1 MRNAVTAVDSKYRIL
16 LYYSSNDAFSS
27 LPASLAA
34 TVRVCACVG
43 DVLFA
48 APTAV
53 VAVGCNVVPVALVAV
68 NCNEVVGV
76 F

>member
-1 MRNAVTAVDSKYRIL
+1 MTPFHHSRRPWL
-16 LYYSSNDAFSS
+16 L
-27 LPASLAA
+27 
-34 TVRVCACVG
+34 RVCACVG